1 MFAVLQDIE
10 PGLEQSEIF
19 YSTTYAVLFAS
30 FALSA
35 VGAGLLFNRVPTW
48 HLLLVSTLSH
58 TLGYTLYSLAN
69 SGWMMILARGLA
81 GLQAGAVR
89 SLTFSYFSLSFE
101 KYTENLRT
109 LGEFDKKRTEI
120 DTKRV
125 GESASMLYNTLW
137 VSVSALNGS
146 PQLFPLIPRLNRCER
161 RVENSKAVS
170 GRDKHHHRASWVASA
185 HDTDC
190 WYAVCDK

>member
-10 PGLEQSEIF
+10 PGLEQSETF

-89 SLTFSYFSLSFE
+89 SLTFSYFSLSFK

-109 LGEFDKKRTEI
+109 LGEFDKKRAERA
-120 DTKRV
+120 K
-125 GESASMLYNTLW
+125 GYLFSAANIGTTL
-137 VSVSALNGS
+137 G
-146 PQLFPLIPRLNRCER
+146 FFIGIG
-161 RVENSKAVS
+161 NSTYMPKCTS
-170 GRDKHHHRASWVASA
+170 
-185 HDTDC
+185 
-190 WYAVCDK
+190 